1 VPVKPTVCGL
11 PVALSV
17 IATEAVRAP
26 VAVGRKVTLMVQ
38 LAPAA
43 KLDPQV
49 VVRVKLVLLVP
60 VMAMLEI
67 VRTPAPLLVKVTD
80 RAALVVFTV
89 WFPKASDVGD
99 KVTAG
104 TTPEPVRLT
113 V

>member
-1 VPVKPTVCGL
+1 M
-11 PVALSV
+11 ALSV
-17 IATEAVRAP
+17 IVTEAVRVP
-26 VAVGRKVTLMVQ
+26 VADGVNVTLMVQ

-49 VVRVKLVLLVP
+49 VVRAKLVLLVP
-60 VMAMLEI
+60 VMVMLEI
-67 VRTPAPLLVKVTD
+67 VRAPAPVLVKVTV

-99 KVTAG
+99 KVTPG
-104 TTPEPVRLT
+104 TAPVPVRLT